1 MIVQELM
8 QQQRYEL
15 VRILAE
21 GSYGKV
27 LLARDNSNQQDL
39 AFKVF
44 TMEVNEGD
52 EGADDDDDSNLKGR
66 RKFTEDEEEIK
77 GHVQEATPSIR
88 KKQGMLRH
96 FMNEVLVLK
105 KLVHPNIV

>member
-8 QQQRYEL
+8 QHQRYEL

-27 LLARDNSNQQDL
+27 LLARDTSNQQDL

-44 TMEVNEGD
+44 TMEVNEGEDGVDD
-52 EGADDDDDSNLKGR
+52 EDDSNLKGR

-77 GHVQEATPSIR
+77 GHV
-88 KKQGMLRH
+88 
-96 FMNEVLVLK
+96 
-105 KLVHPNIV
+105 

>member
-1 MIVQELM
+1 MENQSMIVQGLVL
-8 QQQRYEL
+8 QQRYEL

-27 LLARDNSNQQDL
+27 LLARDNTNQEDL

-44 TMEVNEGD
+44 TMEVNEGEEGVDD
-52 EGADDDDDSNLKGR
+52 EDDSNLKGR

-77 GHVQEATPSIR
+77 GNV
-88 KKQGMLRH
+88 
-96 FMNEVLVLK
+96 
-105 KLVHPNIV
+105 

>member
-1 MIVQELM
+1 MIVQGLM
-8 QQQRYEL
+8 LHERYEL

-27 LLARDNSNQQDL
+27 LLARDNTNQQDL

-44 TMEVNEGD
+44 TMEVNEGEEEVDD
-52 EGADDDDDSNLKGR
+52 EDDSNLKGR

-77 GHVQEATPSIR
+77 G
-88 KKQGMLRH
+88 
-96 FMNEVLVLK
+96 
-105 KLVHPNIV
+105 NI

>member
-1 MIVQELM
+1 VQELM

-27 LLARDNSNQQDL
+27 LLARDTSNQEDL

-44 TMEVNEGD
+44 TMEVNEGEDGVDD
-52 EGADDDDDSNLKGR
+52 EDDSNLKGR

-77 GHVQEATPSIR
+77 GHV
-88 KKQGMLRH
+88 
-96 FMNEVLVLK
+96 
-105 KLVHPNIV
+105 

>member
-8 QQQRYEL
+8 LQQRYEL

-27 LLARDNSNQQDL
+27 LLARDTSNQQDI

-44 TMEVNEGD
+44 TMEVNEGED
-52 EGADDDDDSNLKGR
+52 GVDNEDDSNLKGR

-77 GHVQEATPSIR
+77 GHV
-88 KKQGMLRH
+88 
-96 FMNEVLVLK
+96 
-105 KLVHPNIV
+105 

>member
-27 LLARDNSNQQDL
+27 LLARDTSNQQDL

-44 TMEVNEGD
+44 TMEVNDGEDRVDD
-52 EGADDDDDSNLKGR
+52 EDDSNLKGR

-77 GHVQEATPSIR
+77 GHV
-88 KKQGMLRH
+88 
-96 FMNEVLVLK
+96 
-105 KLVHPNIV
+105 

>member
-27 LLARDNSNQQDL
+27 LLARDTSNQQDL

-44 TMEVNEGD
+44 TMEVNDGEDGVDD
-52 EGADDDDDSNLKGR
+52 EDDSNLKGR

-77 GHVQEATPSIR
+77 GHV
-88 KKQGMLRH
+88 
-96 FMNEVLVLK
+96 
-105 KLVHPNIV
+105 